1 MEKISIWMTKSGLKI
16 NVEKTEICI
25 FHRRNK
31 LIREIEIQGVLIKTN
46 NTMNVLGMTFDSTM
60 KWKEQVSRAVSEAN
74 SSLYAIRVIKKYFNP
89 DEIKNLLT
97 AIFYSRLYYGSEVWH
112 IPGLELAQCKSLKF
126 ASANAIRNCLP
137 GYTIM
142 NTHTEIHNLAKRALP
157 AKMCM
162 YKHAIMMYKLMK
174 CELCEDEFLQLNFQL
189 NHNARLPRMN
199 FLKRQRFDVGKNVL
213 LNRMSCLNNMIEK
226 SWLDLGLNSYK
237 LKCKGLFLSQ

>member
-1 MEKISIWMTKSGLKI
+1 MENILS
-16 NVEKTEICI
+16 
-25 FHRRNK
+25 
-31 LIREIEIQGVLIKTN
+31 
-46 NTMNVLGMTFDSTM
+46 
-60 KWKEQVSRAVSEAN
+60 
-74 SSLYAIRVIKKYFNP
+74 
-89 DEIKNLLT
+89 EIKNLLT

-237 LKCKGLFLSQ
+237 LKCKGLFLSQWCEAI